1 MSYLNIS
8 YSTLEDAWG
17 GGFEKREKRKVKKD
31 SEVCNLYK
39 QRHNAT
45 YRPYKTVMESDYI
58 KPMYTEDNYVKYHG
72 YKDGRPYSRPRHRL
86 SKYKVT
92 LPTFTKGTHRYL
104 SEDEDDEFGSDPY
117 PLEEEEEY
125 MVEHEESDD
134 DPYMDNALYANE
146 RGRSNYIS
154 PIIDPTYAKKALAGR
169 RPNRA
174 DHPPAIQKPYREIR
188 DVSDGYK
195 ETPFSYIDGN
205 NKSATQPIYVQQED
219 DDDFDGNDMDTPSA
233 VDLANPS
240 KSDRSNTPSSTT
252 KQPYL
257 YEVDYDDDF
266 DGYFKSELGS
276 DLDDIKDPLT
286 CAKPDTTTVAQRPYD
301 SSRRRAVP
309 HPSTHP
315 RSSQY
320 DRVLRAATK
329 ETFVQP
335 GAVPKRGG
343 DHRGSISDD
352 RVYIDLALYTI
363 SGIILIFIMEQF
375 VQIGQKIKNRV

>member
-17 GGFEKREKRKVKKD
+17 GGFEKRDKRKGKKE
-31 SEVCNLYK
+31 SNVCNLYN

-104 SEDEDDEFGSDPY
+104 SEDEDDDPY

-125 MVEHEESDD
+125 LVEHEESDD
-134 DPYMDNALYANE
+134 DPYMDNALYSNE
-146 RGRSNYIS
+146 RGRTNHIS
-154 PIIDPTYAKKALAGR
+154 PIIDPMYAKKGVAGR
-169 RPNRA
+169 RSKRA
-174 DHPPAIQKPYREIR
+174 GRAPAMQKPYREIR
-188 DVSDGYK
+188 DVSDEYK
-195 ETPFSYIDGN
+195 ETPFSYIEGN
-205 NKSATQPIYVQQED
+205 KPKQPIYVQQED
-219 DDDFDGNDMDTPSA
+219 DDDFDGNDMDVPSA
-233 VDLANPS
+233 VSRTNGPE
-240 KSDRSNTPSSTT
+240 TPPSSA

-257 YEVDYDDDF
+257 YEVDFDNDF

-286 CAKPDTTTVAQRPYD
+286 CATPDAKTGGDA
-301 SSRRRAVP
+301 
-309 HPSTHP
+309 
-315 RSSQY
+315 RSSAHRLRSSQQY

-329 ETFVQP
+329 ETFAQP
-335 GAVPKRGG
+335 GVVAKGGSGG
-343 DHRGSISDD
+343 DGRSTSDD
-352 RVYIDLALYTI
+352 RVHIDLALYTI

-375 VQIGQKIKNRV
+375 VQIGLKIKNRV

>member
-17 GGFEKREKRKVKKD
+17 GGFDKREKRKVKKE

-86 SKYKVT
+86 SKYNVT

-104 SEDEDDEFGSDPY
+104 SEDEDDEFGAADPY
-117 PLEEEEEY
+117 PLEEEEEEY
-125 MVEHEESDD
+125 TVEHEESDD

-154 PIIDPTYAKKALAGR
+154 PIIDPKYAKKAGAHRPRKRAGR
-169 RPNRA
+169 A
-174 DHPPAIQKPYREIR
+174 PAIQMPYREIR

-205 NKSATQPIYVQQED
+205 NKPIYVQQED
-219 DDDFDGNDMDTPSA
+219 DDFDGNDMHTPSA
-233 VDLANPS
+233 VNM
-240 KSDRSNTPSSTT
+240 TPSSESPSSSSA

-286 CAKPDTTTVAQRPYD
+286 CAKPDTNTVAQQPARV
-301 SSRRRAVP
+301 SRRPRDAP
-309 HPSTHP
+309 HPSIHP

-335 GAVPKRGG
+335 GGRAKSGG
-343 DHRGSISDD
+343 NSGTASNAGD
-352 RVYIDLALYTI
+352 RVHIDLALYTI
-363 SGIILIFIMEQF
+363 SGIIMIFIMEQF
-375 VQIGQKIKNRV
+375 VQIGLKIKNRV